1 MDGCREP
8 AFGCCMDGRG
18 VPGLGCCIDG
28 RGEPAFGRCIDG
40 RGEPAFGCCIDGR
53 GAPGL
58 GCCIDGRGVPAF
70 CRCIGAEQSLVGK
83 LIGEGVGYIF
93 QCSFAIVASVLSFT
107 REESISS
114 MGPESKKDAIFCIV
128 FGALSGCATL
138 VAAGIVGL
146 VYRSTV
152 GTTKPAE
159 PEQIEA
165 PKDEE

>member
-1 MDGCREP
+1 MKK
-8 AFGCCMDGRG
+8 AIHILLLLSKIFSLILAVVFGTM
-18 VPGLGCCIDG
+18 VI
-28 RGEPAFGRCIDG
+28 
-40 RGEPAFGCCIDGR
+40 
-53 GAPGL
+53 
-58 GCCIDGRGVPAF
+58 VSF

-107 REESISS
+107 REESISG

-138 VAAGIVGL
+138 AAAGIVGL

-152 GTTKPAE
+152 GTEKPAE